1 MSNLLDFDKTKYS
14 QWMMYAIITMPVLFL
29 LYFYSTKHVIVVYL
43 ATQDDIA
50 TATNLYEQQK
60 YVGQDGAF
68 VTVYAPLFACFLSLC
83 KLLFGNIILGFEVF
97 SLLILWF
104 SNYMIYKIF
113 EKVSDLGVRFSLVLI
128 SVFFVQHIHV
138 HVFMLSESLF
148 LLFFYA
154 FVYLKFIVDD
164 TFKHR
169 VIFLNILMILL
180 FFTRYASLI
189 LILGFGLID
198 LLVRR
203 MPMRDLLKNYLLPF
217 VFVCAWLL
225 NCYIIVGNVTGDEF
239 APYKGSDWE
248 IIVRVFGF
256 LKVFILPFGLVVIF
270 CVNLYSSKKPIFA
283 AIIIFYL
290 SFIFYFT
297 KTSRLELDER
307 ILVPIY
313 IFIVLMVKEIFES
326 VSQRWV
332 LLGMHV
338 FLYSSVV
345 FTLYRFIKNYLF
357 WLSEY

>member
-1 MSNLLDFDKTKYS
+1 MTNFLNVDKTKYG
-14 QWMMYAIITMPVLFL
+14 QLVMYSFITIPVLFL
-29 LYFYSTKHVIVVYL
+29 LYFYCNKGVIVTYL

-113 EKVSDLGVRFSLVLI
+113 EKVSDLGVRVSLVLI
-128 SVFFVQHIHV
+128 SIFFVQHIHV
-138 HVFMLSESLF
+138 HIFMLSESLF

-225 NCYIIVGNVTGDEF
+225 NCYLIVGNVTGDEF
-239 APYKGSDWE
+239 AAYKGSDWE
-248 IIVRVFGF
+248 IFVRICGF
-256 LKVFILPFGLVVIF
+256 LKMFILPFGFAWIF
-270 CVNLYSSKKPIFA
+270 CLNLFSSKRPIFA
-283 AIIIFYL
+283 ALVIFYL
-290 SFIFYFT
+290 CFIFYFT

-307 ILVPIY
+307 ILVPTY
-313 IFIVLMVKEIFES
+313 IFIVLMINEIFELTS
-326 VSQRWV
+326 RRWV
-332 LLGMHV
+332 LLCTQV

>member
-1 MSNLLDFDKTKYS
+1 MSNFLNVDKTKYS
-14 QWMMYAIITMPVLFL
+14 QWVMYAIITIPVLFL
-29 LYFYSTKHVIVVYL
+29 LYFYCNKGVIVTYL

-50 TATNLYEQQK
+50 TATNLYERHR
-60 YVGQDGAF
+60 YVGQNGAF

-83 KLLFGNIILGFEVF
+83 KLLFGDIFLGFEVL
-97 SLLILWF
+97 SLFILWF
-104 SNYMIYKIF
+104 SNYTFYKIF
-113 EKVSDLGVRFSLVLI
+113 EKVSSFRVRLCLVLI
-128 SVFFVQHIHV
+128 GVFYVQHIHV
-138 HVFMLSESLF
+138 HVFVLSESLF
-148 LLFFYA
+148 LLFFFA

-189 LILGFGLID
+189 LILGFGLMD
-198 LLVRR
+198 LVVRR
-203 MPMRDLLKNYLLPF
+203 MTIRDLLKNYLLPF
-217 VFVCAWLL
+217 CCISIWMLI
-225 NCYIIVGNVTGDEF
+225 CYLIIGNVTGDEF

-248 IIVRVFGF
+248 ILVRIFGF
-256 LKVFILPFGLVVIF
+256 LKMFILPFGLALIF
-270 CVNLYSSKKPIFA
+270 CLNIFSSKKPIFA
-283 AIIIFYL
+283 ALVIFYL
-290 SFIFYFT
+290 IFIFYFT

-313 IFIVLMVKEIFES
+313 IFIVLMIKEIFES
-326 VSQRWV
+326 ISQRWV
-332 LLGMHV
+332 VLGTHI